1 MVSSIR
7 QFRRGWT
14 ARILCGLLSLAAV
27 GCRTSRK
34 IETPDF
40 SALARLPIVSPV
52 SHQAVLQAVDPKV
65 PQLGGPH
72 HVDDY
77 VSYALLQNPQIQAK
91 RSRVEAAAQRVPQEA
106 SLRDPT
112 VAVSGFPIQ
121 PYVWQ
126 TAGGRMTASV
136 AASQELPWFGK
147 LRTKADAAEADV
159 NLARADLAAAELDV
173 IEQVKRAYY
182 ELYFV
187 QKSLLITEES
197 RGLAVD
203 LARIAEA
210 KFRASQVSQQ
220 DFLRAELEVQNV
232 DAELIRLRQD
242 LQIAQARVAKLLHVS
257 PETPVAALAHL
268 APEQL
273 PEDVER
279 LYQRAIAARPE
290 LHAQLAA
297 IERDRREVELAKL
310 QYFPDVT
317 FSAGWGGMTTAGA
330 IAPTADGIGMIE
342 FGMMANVPIYRKRL
356 QAGVREAQ
364 SKTVASAR
372 EYDSL
377 RDTTQEDVKD
387 LFVRINAEKDLL
399 RLFET
404 QIVPTA
410 DQTLRVSIPAY
421 ESGQTDIL
429 QLLGNWRDL
438 LRYQIMQQR
447 LEAQIRQSLASLDRV
462 IGGFKVTHE
471 LPTPPAEAIPAP
483 PAMTPQTPQVP
494 QVPQV
499 PEG

>member
-1 MVSSIR
+1 M
-7 QFRRGWT
+7 T
-14 ARILCGLLSLAAV
+14 
-27 GCRTSRK
+27 
-34 IETPDF
+34 
-40 SALARLPIVSPV
+40 PV
-52 SHQAVLQAVDPKV
+52 SHQAVVRALDPQI
-65 PQLGGPH
+65 PQLAGPH
-72 HVDDY
+72 PVEDY
-77 VSYALLQNPQIQAK
+77 VSYALQQNPQIQAK
-91 RSRVEAAAQRVPQEA
+91 RNRVEAAAQRVPQAA

-112 VAVSGFPIQ
+112 VAASGFPFP
-121 PYVWQ
+121 PYVLQ
-126 TAGGRMTASV
+126 TAGGRMTANV
-136 AASQELPWFGK
+136 AASQEVPWFGK
-147 LRTKADAAEADV
+147 LRTKADAAEAEV
-159 NLARADLAAAELDV
+159 NMARSELAAAELEV

-187 QKSLLITEES
+187 QKSILITEQS
-197 RGLAVD
+197 RRLAVD

-210 KFRASQVSQQ
+210 KFKAAQVSQQ

-242 LQIAQARVAKLLHVS
+242 LQVAQARVARLLHIS
-257 PETPVAALAHL
+257 PDTPVAALAQL

-273 PEDVER
+273 PNDLQN

-297 IERDRREVELAKL
+297 IQRDRHEVELAKL

-330 IAPTADGIGMIE
+330 LAPTADGLSMVEVGL
-342 FGMMANVPIYRKRL
+342 MANIPIYRKRL

-377 RDTTQEDVKD
+377 RDKTQQDVKD
-387 LFVRINAEKDLL
+387 LFVEINAEKDLL

-404 QIVPTA
+404 QIVPTS
-410 DQTLRVSIPAY
+410 DQTLQVSIPAY

-429 QLLGNWRDL
+429 QLLDNWRDL

-462 IGGFKVTHE
+462 IGGFSVTNE
-471 LPTPPAEAIPAP
+471 LPPRPPEAVPPPAAVP
-483 PAMTPQTPQVP
+483 PLPQ
-494 QVPQV
+494 
-499 PEG
+499 G